1 MGNSL
6 GNSLG
11 HRLPPLPLP
20 PPPQQLPCE
29 RLLSRSLPV
38 SRLGL
43 VAASGML
50 VVGLVGA
57 VSPAGAEVQLRCEG
71 TLLEARGSAE
81 LERGTRRLEFSLGVE
96 ARAASSDEALASL
109 QARLA
114 AVRQE
119 LQRLQVEELRVTS
132 PTSWQRPAER
142 GRPAEVEAQL
152 QVSGRLE
159 PRRLQALIR
168 TVGALPGVR
177 LAPVSGQADKAEDAN
192 VRRQL
197 LRNAYRDA
205 LNQAREL
212 AETIGRPRLDPLE
225 IQLDGGELRPM
236 AMRMAAEAAPA
247 PFDPAE
253 LPPPRSRL
261 SLMVRFCA
269 R

>member
-1 MGNSL
+1 MGHAL
-6 GNSLG
+6 GRRL
-11 HRLPPLPLP
+11 RPLLPPHG
-20 PPPQQLPCE
+20 
-29 RLLSRSLPV
+29 RAV
-38 SRLGL
+38 SRCWRDACLGLGL
-43 VAASGML
+43 VA
-50 VVGLVGA
+50 GLLA
-57 VSPAGAEVQLRCEG
+57 AAAPPAQAQVQLRCEG

-81 LERGTRRLEFSLGVE
+81 LERSTRRLEFSLGVE
-96 ARAASSDEALASL
+96 ARGASADAALGSL

-119 LQRLQVEELRVTS
+119 LQQLQVEELRVTS

-168 TVGALPGVR
+168 TVGGLPGVR
-177 LAPVSGQADKAEDAN
+177 LAPVSSQADKAEDAS

-205 LNQAREL
+205 LNQAREV
-212 AETIGRPRLDPLE
+212 AATIGRPRLDPLE

-236 AMRMAAEAAPA
+236 AMRMAAEAAPP

>member
-6 GNSLG
+6 NHPPGDAWG
-11 HRLPPLPLP
+11 HGLPPLPP
-20 PPPQQLPCE
+20 PGGQP
-29 RLLSRSLPV
+29 RSHAFRV

-43 VAASGML
+43 VVASGL
-50 VVGLVGA
+50 AAAGLLGA
-57 VSPAGAEVQLRCEG
+57 PPPAGAEVQLRCEG

-81 LERGTRRLEFSLGVE
+81 LERGVRRLEFSLGLE
-96 ARAASSDEALASL
+96 ARAASSDEALGSL

-177 LAPVSGQADKAEDAN
+177 LAPVSGQGDKAEDAS

-205 LNQAREL
+205 LNQAREV

-236 AMRMAAEAAPA
+236 AMRMAADAAPA

-261 SLMVRFCA
+261 SLLVRFCA